1 MTIST
6 HPAICYVSR
15 IFHAEG
21 QRERRIAVVG
31 TVAAIAATLLTS
43 WLIGTLDLSLWFLAA
58 PIATAT
64 LAHVAGYRICF
75 NDADAWKVANGS
87 ESSLDERQIRV
98 RNLAY
103 TQAYRIVAG
112 VFALGVIY
120 TGTAYLQG
128 YWLPTGWGQITSII
142 WIVLLGTILLPA
154 AFIAWTEP
162 DFPDDFEI

>member
-1 MTIST
+1 MTIQN
-6 HPAICYVSR
+6 HPAICHVSR

-21 QRERRIAVVG
+21 QRERRIAVLG
-31 TVAAIAATLLTS
+31 TVAGILATLLTS
-43 WLIGTLDLSLWFLAA
+43 WLIGRLDLSLWWLVVPFTTAA
-58 PIATAT
+58 

-103 TQAYRIVAG
+103 TEAYRIVAG
-112 VFALGVIY
+112 AFALGVIY
-120 TGTAYLQG
+120 SGTAYQQG
-128 YWLPTGWGQITSII
+128 YWLPTGWGQIDSII
-142 WIVLLGTILLPA
+142 WGVLLSVILLPP

-162 DFPDDFEI
+162 DFPDELEI